1 VAHYLVTGGGGFI
14 GSHLVERLLTEGHRV
29 RVLDDFS
36 TGRRSNIEAVR
47 KAGADRLQV
56 STSDVRDAEGTARA
70 VAGVDGVFHLAA
82 LGSVPRSMAHP
93 LETHAVNVTG
103 TLNIL
108 AAAKEA
114 GVPRLV
120 FAGSSS
126 VYGALEEI
134 PKREDH
140 PTRPISPYGLSKL
153 IGEEYLTLFR
163 DVFGLQT
170 VALRFYNVFGPRQ
183 NPHSQYAAVIPSFIR
198 KILRGERP
206 VIYGNGEQSRDF
218 TYVANVVDATLLA
231 MEAPED
237 RVAPG
242 LFNVA
247 VGGRISLND
256 LVRTLSGI
264 LGKEV
269 EPDYTDPRPGDILHS
284 QADISRIQER
294 LGFEPKVSFE
304 EGLARTVAYFQ
315 EKGDAA

>member
-14 GSHLVERLLTEGHRV
+14 GSHLVERLLVEGHRV

-56 STSDVRDAEGTARA
+56 STSDVRDDAAVGRA
-70 VAGVDGVFHLAA
+70 VGGVDGVFHLAA

-93 LETHAVNVTG
+93 LETHAVNATG
-103 TLNIL
+103 TLNVL
-108 AAAKEA
+108 AAATEA
-114 GVPRLV
+114 KVPRLV

-140 PTRPISPYGLSKL
+140 PTRPISPYGLTKL
-153 IGEEYLTLFR
+153 IGEEYLALFR
-163 DVFGLQT
+163 EVFGLQT
-170 VALRFYNVFGPRQ
+170 VALRYYNVFGPRQ
-183 NPHSQYAAVIPSFIR
+183 NPNSQYAAVIPSFVR
-198 KILRGERP
+198 KILRGESP

-231 MEAPED
+231 MEAPAE

-247 VGGRISLND
+247 VGGRISLNQ
-256 LVRTLSGI
+256 LVRTLGEI
-264 LGKEV
+264 VGREV
-269 EPDYTDPRPGDILHS
+269 VPTYTDPRPGDILHS
-284 QADISRIQER
+284 QADISRARER
-294 LGFEPKVSFE
+294 LGFEPRVSFE
-304 EGLARTVAYFQ
+304 EGLALTVEYFR